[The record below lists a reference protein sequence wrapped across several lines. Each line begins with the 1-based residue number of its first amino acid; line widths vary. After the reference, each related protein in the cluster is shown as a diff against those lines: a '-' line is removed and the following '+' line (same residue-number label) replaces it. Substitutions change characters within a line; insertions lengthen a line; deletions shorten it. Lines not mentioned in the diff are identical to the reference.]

1 MDSNNR
7 SNGIEL
13 GDIFHKYGRSYREA
27 NSLPLYKLE
36 SMSAIERC
44 RTSALGGHVYECDSC
59 GHIRISYNSCR
70 NRHCPKC
77 QTFAK
82 EEWIEKRKKELLP
95 ITYFHIVFTIPD
107 SLNRLALVN
116 QRVIYDILLR
126 SAKETLIELGKDPKH
141 LGAEIGIIAVLH
153 TWGQNLMDHPH
164 VHCIVTG
171 GGLSKDGKK
180 WLKPKKAKKKEFF
193 IHVNIISDLFK
204 KKFLAY
210 LKKAYSKYE
219 LKFVGEIATLG
230 NKENFKKLIDKL
242 YDEKWITYC
251 KKPFGGPE
259 HVIEYLGRYTHR
271 VAISNN
277 RIIKIEDG
285 KVSFIWRDY
294 RDSDKKKIMILD
306 VFEFIRRFLL
316 HILPKGFFKIRYY
329 GILSSRKKNVKLE
342 ICGRILDFDF
352 NYLNISETES
362 WEDLY
367 LKLTGIDP
375 KICPVCKNGNMIFKE
390 FLEPLNHSPPQ

>member
-7 SNGIEL
+7 SNGTEL
-13 GDIFHKYGRSYREA
+13 GDIFRKYGRSYREA
-27 NSLPLYKLE
+27 NMLLLYKLK
-36 SMSAIERC
+36 SMSAIEQC
-44 RTSALGGHVYECDSC
+44 RTSALGGHADECDSC

-77 QTFAK
+77 QSFAK
-82 EEWIEKRKKELLP
+82 EEWIENRKKELLP

-107 SLNRLALVN
+107 SLNRITLVN
-116 QRVIYDILLR
+116 QKVIYDILLK

-141 LGAEIGIIAVLH
+141 LGAEIGIIAILH

-171 GGLSKDGKK
+171 GGLSKDGKE
-180 WLKPKKAKKKEFF
+180 WLKPKKAKKKDFF

-210 LKKAYSKYE
+210 LKKAYSNDE
-219 LKFVGEIATLG
+219 LKLVGEIATLG
-230 NKENFKKLIDKL
+230 NKENFQELIDEL

-251 KKPFGGPE
+251 KKSFGGPE
-259 HVIEYLGRYTHR
+259 HIIEYFGRYTHR

-277 RIIKIEDG
+277 RIIKIENG
-285 KVSFIWRDY
+285 KVSFLWRDY
-294 RDSDKKKIMILD
+294 RDGNKNKIMVLD

-316 HILPKGFFKIRYY
+316 HILPNGFFKIRYY
-329 GILSSRKKNVKLE
+329 GILSSRYKNEKLE
-342 ICGRILDFDF
+342 KCREILDFDF
-352 NYLNISETES
+352 NDLNIFEAES
-362 WEDLY
+362 WKDLY
-367 LKLTGIDP
+367 FKLTGNDLR
-375 KICPVCKNGNMIFKE
+375 ICPVCKKGNMIC
-390 FLEPLNHSPPQ
+390 